1 MEIQINHWYGGLTAS
16 DGARLHQKRL
26 IIGSSSSGA
35 APSGDWHIIHLA
47 VGGCSGGG
55 VEVWDMC

>member
-1 MEIQINHWYGGLTAS
+1 MTAS

-26 IIGSSSSGA
+26 IIGSSSRGA
-35 APSGDWHIIHLA
+35 ETGHIVHLA

-55 VEVWDMC
+55 VEVRGHRDMC